1 MATTTASR
9 VNPFQLGALLFVA
22 FAIALTWLVFP
33 YFVQGQQLLRG
44 VGDQARLMK
53 AGTVSQYLTRE
64 LIRTPDLEITATFAT
79 DEYFQ
84 YVDRAAI
91 IANLRPDRNLIFF
104 VSETIHRGDLIDQV
118 PTASLRVGDA
128 EYGPEISDGPSIA
141 EHHRL
146 SVYSFPKRDAAG
158 NEILTQEGADRLRL
172 YVTNPYLGSER
183 PLTFVGMWD
192 APYSLPDE
200 LKSRADITPVAVL
213 ALGAGLLSSV
223 LTPCLLQLVVV
234 FGGVIAGFGT
244 VPGTVPGTTGGGAAG
259 TSVGATAQLTPVIRR
274 KIMQLAFA
282 FVLGFLSLY
291 ALAGAFIGAVGHQAQ
306 LAFSEYSRMVAV
318 ISGVLVILLGLWV
331 GFRGTRDFA
340 CRIPDRRAMNSL
352 SLRDRAG
359 ALLTSAGY
367 ALGCTA
373 CFGGAIVA
381 TLVVY
386 VGAIGSPYIGAA
398 IMMIFGVGVA
408 IPFLLSAWY
417 ISKMDSILTFLAGNA
432 RSLSLASM
440 AIIIIFGLILVTDN
454 FHTVSD
460 IIYPYLGLS

>member
-1 MATTTASR
+1 M
-9 VNPFQLGALLFVA
+9 
-22 FAIALTWLVFP
+22 
-33 YFVQGQQLLRG
+33 
-44 VGDQARLMK
+44 
-53 AGTVSQYLTRE
+53 
-64 LIRTPDLEITATFAT
+64 
-79 DEYFQ
+79 
-84 YVDRAAI
+84 
-91 IANLRPDRNLIFF
+91 
-104 VSETIHRGDLIDQV
+104 
-118 PTASLRVGDA
+118 
-128 EYGPEISDGPSIA
+128 
-141 EHHRL
+141 
-146 SVYSFPKRDAAG
+146 
-158 NEILTQEGADRLRL
+158 
-172 YVTNPYLGSER
+172 
-183 PLTFVGMWD
+183 
-192 APYSLPDE
+192 
-200 LKSRADITPVAVL
+200 
-213 ALGAGLLSSV
+213 
-223 LTPCLLQLVVV
+223 TPCLLQLVVV
-234 FGGVIAGFGT
+234 FGGVIAGFST
-244 VPGTVPGTTGGGAAG
+244 VPGTSAGGI
-259 TSVGATAQLTPVIRR
+259 AQLTPVIRR

-318 ISGVLVILLGLWV
+318 ISGVIVILLGLWV

-340 CRIPDRRAMNSL
+340 CRIPDRGAMNSL

-359 ALLTSAGY
+359 ALLTSMGY

-386 VGAIGSPYIGAA
+386 VGAIGSPYIGAG

-417 ISKMDSILTFLAGNA
+417 ISKMDSIINFLAGNA